1 MHTKNNYKGPRLQYL
16 PIKPAIKDGILLPSF
31 ADDKTRAKIEKQM
44 PSYIKQYKEDEED
57 KKRYQQFLENQRQY
71 VHDIAERKR
80 KQREKFFGD
89 IDAYK
94 AKMAKKLEQDRAAQ
108 KVHEE
113 VEFQDWA
120 HSDKKEMGT
129 VHNILE
135 KHENDNVLTHL
146 GHDTYDFFAKR
157 FFDIKNQIGNTIKGA
172 LEARKE
178 EYSGKSTIA
187 GIKMTEADAHLKLQQ
202 LQNSINEANRQ
213 ADLYREIYAPKP
225 DDTEEQRNQSKLQL
239 QNKLNDINKSIEQL
253 KQQMNDPQLLELD
266 NEYKVDYVL
275 DHGRLLKAAA
285 GVAVD
290 FVKGLSLLDSDSQ
303 KNREKLAK
311 IRRDQMVSEYDQMTS
326 DYSNTL
332 SNPENRQKFNETLNQ
347 ASHGIIYD
355 SNALKRNIENI
366 YNIRKQLT
374 KSDINYLDNK
384 QKLDNSV
391 KMATRYRKE
400 QETLKEQYKKD
411 EDETVLLQDKL
422 NKMFPVAK
430 SYEEGQQL
438 YQNSNIL
445 DINYWKYVMPNMV
458 GSSSSSK
465 DQMIANSIQFGGIVL
480 GLALAKPTGGAS
492 LGVINAATTISAPWQ
507 IKGGFAENHG
517 EIGTKRAETLGQA
530 VKSLYGPFEK
540 NPIIEDL
547 KNQSIKYWK
556 SKGVSDEY
564 IKDHY
569 NSGNDDADLT
579 NIMRDFNIGH
589 TRNNDPRLQKAYFE
603 TQKGLKAQFQA
614 DNLRTMGEFPVQ
626 FAQQFIPTGPIKKVS
641 SIGLEHIAT
650 SGYRDA
656 LKKLAA
662 RNTTKD
668 VADRYLRMYGE
679 RLNSKGSKFV
689 NGFNTVRSKMSDGFN
704 TGAELFDMAGF
715 GYGGHIIGGLVG
727 SVAKPLFKLGANA
740 MTPYARASFADFGQ
754 AIMRKYQMVYDKLL
768 PKDWMRLAYKYGINA
783 ANRGIRSTLSE
794 GAEEGVQYLNSKEDF
809 ASKYGFRTPNIS
821 ELLANDWAQGSK
833 VASAYAALLGL
844 SKSELMDDEEF
855 WQNVKGGLALGFA
868 QPAVINFLGSVP
880 NAIRQYN
887 ADKALIHNIIMTR
900 EANNMDRSANSDFAK
915 QAMNGNGEYL
925 LNAVAELYE
934 QDKRRNDDDKLYSQ
948 EEYDEKLK
956 AIKSI
961 NGLVANKTVH
971 GILEAKGFKFGTNE
985 YANAIADIYNNQD
998 SLIENQKQTREHS
1011 SKIESLYQDKE
1022 FTDAVQSTLD
1032 EAQNNDVSVQNSIKK
1047 AQDQAEQEVETKLYK
1062 EAKENGEQVKSKKF
1076 QKKLYDAKK
1085 EAREQAKQEWIDNA
1099 RQGIIIQTRLANRL
1113 KALLKIKQQCKTL
1126 EDIYLSISD
1135 FGMKTKKP
1143 DSKFISD
1150 EIDRQIKEI
1159 EEQLQ
1164 QLDDSIDFG
1173 KTIDDTINAVDGLS
1187 FLVKAHSEEI
1197 QQSDSALAMLQ
1208 ADRNLT
1214 NSVLEMFEYGVVK
1227 NKDGKYQYNVAQY
1240 NKEKDHEQ
1248 RLLRAKRNGDDE
1260 LVKKIESE
1268 DTSVEYKEG
1277 LEKSDAYRSRIKSI
1291 ADAAERNARL
1301 NWMVQDIYN
1310 GDAVLTYTKN
1320 AEKEREI
1327 ALKKAKNA
1335 EIKYKPKTEDP
1346 LTETKNSKPAQTNT
1360 TQQQNINTT
1369 SENTQQ
1375 TPTSQPKVEG
1385 STKFEQTKQKRQDTF
1400 AANNE
1405 KYQRLKNRAKQ
1416 KYEARKKRYKDW
1428 KRGNLN
1434 ATILPFQDS
1443 IVAISNQLM
1452 KQAEIGAYKIQQ
1464 FIDDVKEIAEDVDI
1478 KDYIP
1483 QLKQNYIKNSVK
1495 LLLKHPELEN
1505 NISSSDEV
1513 ISYGLDLKPEY
1524 IRPEEQ
1530 PSNPIQNILDK
1541 DAEKI
1546 DNNVS
1551 SYYDVVVQTEN
1562 GPIVCTNNEAIEK
1575 LRPEQKNEIEDIK
1588 QQLISVKD
1596 SDDKLLQVLE
1606 ALFKNTPVQYEQ
1618 YIKYKNID
1626 GIFDA
1631 IARNAVSYPIS
1642 TSIRDGILVRNA
1654 VIATLLN
1661 RESELNPNEYPSG
1674 FDIFIKDCQQLR
1686 KSLKDSG
1693 YTIITTAQ
1701 NIYDPLT
1708 KICEQADIILTNSKG
1723 EIRVIDVLSSY
1734 STIRNRWDYRP
1745 GGNAYYTIHER
1756 ETDILHSLRTILQS
1770 KLNKPIDYLGV
1781 LPVIINRRH
1790 NSLELENVGG
1800 KIKFIEVKIEN
1811 KTKDS
1816 KYGDLSDEEY
1826 NRQLS
1831 SKLEV
1836 LNRLV
1841 FEYNDKLSEYQNLV
1855 KQAQKYNIQVQYNG
1869 TFIENKDILTIEDC
1883 DSQIENI
1890 FNLVDELNQ
1899 NYNDLIKKLNDVKQE
1914 SKRESK
1920 LDEYA
1925 EYYNDYVRG
1934 LDDISQEQLDKIAL
1948 LENACSE
1955 LDMLVTSFVPV
1966 TPKTQEDRTL
1976 IKKIYQAVFD
1986 AQNALNDI
1994 LSDPNT
2000 SNINVSQEEE
2010 LIASTMEK
2018 LVENRENFGQMCM
2031 FVQKWW
2037 ITDLATVNNENFI
2050 SYFNKIKSWSLTL
2063 RDHVMNDLDN
2073 RPKLQAWYN
2082 SILNNYFSI
2091 LLKNAQKFCDKIEDP
2106 VQKQQLQNAINYANN
2121 LLYDFNLGWSDR
2133 EDTAFPAPAKDEVE
2147 KINRMPHKFR
2157 DKYNVSSV
2165 HPLSWS
2171 AMDINGNYYQM
2182 STQPDFIE
2190 KAQFDIY
2197 IANKQSTYRNPQGG
2211 NSYTIKPGDPVVY
2224 ISYTDKQGKKHW
2236 ADIPLLIDESY
2247 FTNASLEDLE
2257 RIRRINRGQ
2266 RKFTKRFQKML
2277 DYVKAHPEYKI
2288 ETKFSTNKGS
2298 IKYDRLGLYHNVTD
2312 FVFKGYGNEPDL
2324 YTIKSSASSRLGI
2337 SVFKINKDQTISYD
2351 IYAGD
2356 NLSQRIGGFDEE
2368 FDKKQLRI
2376 NSGQIIYF
2384 YYTGNNKYI
2393 GIPIVGNTIG
2403 KETAVKLVDILYS
2416 FARGEQTYGGYDT
2429 YSLLNQFLYVLD
2441 PRNPKTLNE
2450 FNKTGNLVSIVNGSV
2465 IIGNQSFDLATQK
2478 QSLIDKISSMSIV
2491 INAENINQNFNN
2503 SDNILYSQIKSQFQM
2518 DGSLNQL
2525 QLPNGLVIDRQDIT
2539 HQNNDGTVG
2548 STFLGYMFRHNM
2560 LVTKAVGKN
2569 YTQLNIQSCE
2579 LVKKNDINTQDP
2591 ISAVK
2596 QAEQQER
2603 KEAISKQNS
2612 LLSKFLGG
2620 ITFKQT
2626 EKPESSSRWS
2636 EETEDDII
2644 RFFDEVLGDLAKN
2657 GKTLSLED
2665 DTCLSQIDNQYIM
2678 GVCHAL
2684 SIELSKYSP
2693 KSAAYHEAFHKIFE
2707 LLIPEKTRDTL
2718 YQKYRDRH
2726 KGVSDRQIAEA
2737 FADMFM
2743 IYMTNRRDSDKSKWY
2758 KRLHS
2763 WFRKIGITLGIL
2775 KKIGFSGTRSLYQ
2788 VFNNVTNGKYRNAT
2802 ISDKQKERFD
2812 KLFEGGLNYTIT
2824 DNKTNTKINFEH
2836 LNDTS
2841 DVSDMVRALG
2851 FYVSKAF
2858 KLDDINAKVIKL
2870 INGKQFVDLFSKEF
2884 IDALCGNGLDEST
2897 LTESQRA
2904 FREVFE
2910 TKDEYI
2916 YKEGT
2921 NIPIGKKKTYPKLD
2935 ILIPKINDYI
2945 KESITSYSGKIEDQ
2959 DEVDED
2965 VHVMNNN
2972 IDKFDRPSQEFS
2984 KLDSIPESTK
2994 FFFATVP
3001 YLIYG
3006 DDGSLQWDLSRNK
3019 FYSPTFMSIQEVYNL
3034 MVNEFGKISTPAQ
3047 LDEALAKK
3055 ANVKPMYKYIYDK
3068 FHALYTTVY
3077 KYNDDGS
3084 ITVDYNK
3091 ESYMIQIVNT
3101 IHSMK
3106 HIYIFGQSK
3115 KLNDSSKQVSIKESS
3130 LDRDSRQFSQQWT
3143 TFLLSGQ
3150 VSVFNRNKDANGN
3163 LTFCEGAGGKNGSDI
3178 FNKTADFLQ
3187 NIRNWIVSTDDNL
3200 TLDGIVY
3207 NKNVYSDI
3215 DQLKS
3220 AIIDKLNRIGIIFTK
3235 DALDYLLSTNYDNVG
3250 YEGLQSLFTDRGVTQ
3265 MSTFIDLLHSFVNN
3279 DGVINQKNV
3288 SQGYIKNGFVKEL
3301 GNKQGAY
3308 NRITINNMAQGLGG
3322 KRYFSISQ
3330 NNTVSTIVDA
3340 INTNDKNNPVLH
3352 TLTNFGYNVT
3362 VENGITKGSIILQKL
3377 MSGGKNALR
3386 VYTYL
3391 GLKTDNKNDTGTEY
3405 KKESQIDDYVTKMA
3419 MLQQGI
3425 LIFPTLADKGTW
3437 MCLDGVKL
3445 PGMEFTET
3453 VDEYGN
3459 KTQTVKNVPTIM
3471 WIGNT
3476 PYIRPSDNVL
3486 NQMLQ
3491 YADCERL
3498 AIQQCM
3504 EDLGYE
3510 NIPGYKKQGRPLLP
3524 KEAYIKNYHTPNG
3537 EIEPNGTRFLSL
3549 TELVVPTL
3557 DKDGKPTTKTICLN
3571 DTGTKGSSVDML
3583 KLANDEFFNKSLAER
3598 QQIMALTLNYQYQ
3611 LEVKKALELGIIER
3625 KPISVNRNG
3634 KEEYLPGTDPSAE
3647 SLLNLS
3653 NINLNSNQIDAV
3665 AKQIFNSI
3673 EGWKNMSIG
3682 PEKTARMKCCNS
3694 LAIAAILADAST
3706 KSIMSSQET
3715 LRCFIGHPAM
3725 FKVQYDNVNHRIKD
3739 STFDI
3744 QKRIGSIVSTGEDN
3758 MTDIPLMSKI
3768 YRCAECKDYN
3778 VSSTSDVASRLDDMF
3793 KESQCRETF
3802 AIAVCD
3808 AIDELY
3814 KDDIDVIITFIN
3826 KASKNNDRKAVDE
3839 YKQQRKELEEEI
3851 KELKQ
3856 NVWKASY
3863 DNKKSLDKLLSND
3876 EIKQLV
3882 EGIDEHQ
3889 IKKINK
3895 AIDRAKSLAQTFSD
3909 SYKSDINVADG
3920 ASYITAQMCEDLL
3933 RMRGQ
3938 LTDKVKEAF
3947 DLLTGDKQYSWTTIQ
3962 DAYKTVYEAVN
3973 IVTTKYT
3980 AYGFRDHDLHNDKF
3994 DGIVSDVAVPY
4005 LHKYALFPLF
4015 KCIATGRMGA
4025 IYQKM
4030 LDEKVDN
4037 LLMTS
4042 AVKVG
4047 SQGAVKFNGE
4057 TIDQPFN
4064 VYTSQFVF
4072 LRRQLNT
4079 DPEEGESANL
4089 GTQMVKIVMQNL
4101 RLDRQNYIDSKTGK
4115 QKSGQELLEDYM
4127 SAINKLEK
4135 FGLNELN
4142 DKFFTDGKLDNKKLC
4157 NYLRSQVSSRNTNK
4171 CLLEALTIDKDGKLS
4186 IPLAATSD
4194 ASWIE
4199 SILIS
4204 TINKYIVKIPTPGNS
4219 FVQRSIFAM
4228 EGSKTEGGKIKSVS
4242 IYNGKKLQMINNDNS
4257 MDAVISIDY
4266 FDYILPKKPM
4276 SFEEKRQWLIDN
4288 SIIGEHAKAN
4298 TIGYRIPTQAQ
4309 SSIHALRFVDVI
4321 PAVKSTI
4328 LLPEEFTKITGSDF
4342 DIDHLYLASLN
4353 YQTLKDGNIKE
4364 ITEGD
4369 SKERYQNDL
4378 LYDMLTLL
4386 KDVEN
4391 SINSLY
4397 KSIDNDTT
4405 LPKSITDKIPE
4416 TENVKQTAYN
4426 FGTLHEQTDRRLDYV
4441 TGKTGIGPF
4450 ALNVT
4455 AHVLGYLFGVKF
4467 RESRFCRETGIFR
4480 LDKLVDGEYNSIY
4493 SWLSAF
4499 INAHVDIVK
4508 DPWISKGGVN
4518 QFTYNMVNL
4527 LTRSGFGKSTMW
4539 FVAQPIIKDMAIAS
4553 TNAQSQFAINTFKYK
4568 TVYAAQQDAITQSVL
4583 KYLDKD
4589 DISEATINTYTTDT
4603 DQTAIGL
4610 RISVVNFIKNH
4621 SDVLEA
4627 IATHPGAETVTVNNI
4642 KYDVKEV
4649 QKTVFYAW
4657 KSLEKYAM
4665 ALASLVKYTKIDT
4678 SKEGKTFL
4686 EMYDYYKGYLNLIN
4700 GKDSLFDKDSLLNL
4714 VNNSW
4719 IDSKTKNAC
4728 TYPFKILYNQMF
4740 NANKQF
4746 IDNLVIPISEIFGG
4760 QIDLV
4765 NEISKSLST
4774 QIKSK
4779 YIIKYAHQELK
4790 MSDDDI
4796 SGLFVGPMCMNHRFN
4811 MLWNAIRTNPK
4822 YERLK
4827 NNKLLTSLYSVI
4839 EESSIYVDG
4848 VEYQKPAFL
4857 SISDNVEDDRL
4868 NGDLM
4873 SDAWEDLLRDE
4884 DKFVRRFAQHLIIY
4898 SYLTS
4903 GEYKGWNRLFKYV
4916 PAAWLKGEISTQ
4928 TNIESFATYIN
4939 NQLQNESF
4947 LNNELSS
4954 YIDEIVK
4961 NHFTD
4966 YQFVKPAFLKDKD
4979 GNDNFLSIN
4988 DAVCIGAG
4996 IKDDSAPYYISIKR
5010 QGSSGKNASD
5020 YTIYKRIYSMKK
5032 DHLYYPL
5039 YVKCPKKGYTSAD
5052 GKFKI
5057 YEYGWQF
5064 NYVENTNDNLTS
5076 FDIDSA
5082 IAKLQNYLDTNPN
5095 ALLALNT
5102 ATGISSLSSIL
5113 NKIYYTG
5120 EIEDVSF
5127 QPQINP
5133 QTQSTPIK
5141 TDDFTGEAAER
5152 FGTLQQ
5158 QQSVLNS
5165 DKTILTNAEI
5175 LALSPFTG
5183 NDTRPRIA
5191 VASEHTDPVFFSKMI
5206 KDWSEGKHTFNDY
5219 KGNPVNFNDIDALY
5233 IITKHDGLPM
5243 RDILQIKKP
5252 KIIHFSVTT
5261 LGGTKWEPGVM
5272 KWQDMIERIGDFI
5285 KQGLDT
5291 EYLTLRID
5299 PIVPGVTDAKEVEA
5313 LIKRASELGVKH
5325 IRFSVLDY
5333 YMSTAKFMENA
5344 GYDYSQYYEKD
5355 QFGYYQRHA
5364 RADVIKQI
5372 AEKMLSITKKYNM
5385 DLSTCA
5391 EPCRIDGISIEG
5403 CLSVNAINKMLG
5415 THIIDRSTDNN
5426 KFRPE
5431 CTCYGGKTDLL
5442 QYNKKCAS
5450 SCLYCYA
5457 HHNGDKMLNYY
5468 NEDGTLKQ
5476 NRFTDSGLNKS
5487 TNNQSSINLG
5497 FDSMDEVVMNSGGA
5511 YGADTAWDYYAR
5523 KAGVKQINHY
5533 RDQGN
5538 QVLSSSLNKRGI
5550 KAEVLSKEQMDSARD
5565 RIFELLGK
5573 RYDDTLRG
5581 NLQVRNFYQVASS
5594 DGVFAVASMNS
5605 AKNGVSGGTN
5615 TAVQLGISLNKPTH
5629 VFDLNSEKWYKYN
5642 SESKVFEEEST
5653 PVLTKS
5659 FAGVGTRDIQN
5670 YNIYKDG
5677 KFVKREQ
5684 YVGDDKAK
5692 VALKAIENV
5701 FNKTQA
5707 ELSNSK
5713 STTSQN
5719 IDKIPKNYQAAIDQ
5733 IQKYFDIGYTTGRI
5747 GKNAAKTA
5755 IQKLNI
5761 TIEED
5766 SYLFDAMKDNNLSE
5780 RDLLNAL
5787 YVLAQQLE
5795 HSKDMPGG
5803 TVLTDDQLSD
5813 IQDNLDNLDIAT
5825 DAFAERYSGYHHRY
5839 YNHAFDENNDQKYE
5853 SLLIDNGL
5861 LSDYNFILNHKQY
5874 LAIYKAIPK
5883 DIYFDEDPFLIM
5895 DSRIKTD
5902 LSNLIQVNS
5911 TFDNVNQL
5919 ELFSDEDM
5927 KKAKEIK
5934 NHCKGG
5940 N

>member
-1 MHTKNNYKGPRLQYL
+1 MPTKNNYKGPRLQYL
-16 PIKPAIKDGILLPSF
+16 PMKPAIKDGILLPSF

-94 AKMAKKLEQDRAAQ
+94 AKMAKKLEEDRAAQ

-113 VEFQDWA
+113 AEFQDWA

-129 VHNILE
+129 VHSILE
-135 KHENDNVLTHL
+135 KHENDNALTHL

-157 FFDIKNQIGNTIKGA
+157 FFDLKNQIGSTINGT
-172 LEARKE
+172 LETRKE

-187 GIKMTEADAHLKLQQ
+187 GIKMAESDAHLKLQQ

-275 DHGRLLKAAA
+275 DNGGLLKAAT

-303 KNREKLAK
+303 KNRERLAK

-400 QETLKEQYKKD
+400 QEALKEQYKKD

-438 YQNSNIL
+438 YQNEGLL
-445 DINYWKYVMPNMV
+445 DINYWKYVMPNMI
-458 GSSSSSK
+458 GSSNSSK
-465 DQMIANSIQFGGIVL
+465 DQMIANAIQFGGTVV

-492 LGVINAATTISAPWQ
+492 LAMINAATVISAPWQ
-507 IKGGFAENHG
+507 VKGGVAENHT
-517 EIGTKRAETLGQA
+517 EIGTKRAEALGQA

-569 NSGNDDADLT
+569 DSGNDDADLT
-579 NIMRDFNIGH
+579 NIMRDFNIGY
-589 TRNNDPRLQKAYFE
+589 TRNNDPRLQKIYFE

-614 DNLRTMGEFPVQ
+614 DNLRTMGELPVQ

-662 RNTTKD
+662 RKTTKD

-689 NGFNTVRSKMSDGFN
+689 NGFNTVRAKMSDGFG

-754 AIMRKYQMVYDKLL
+754 AIMRKYQMIYDKLL

-783 ANRGIRSTLSE
+783 ANRGIRSAFSE

-809 ASKYGFRTPNIS
+809 ASQYGFRTPNIS

-855 WQNVKGGLALGFA
+855 WQNVKGGFALGFA
-868 QPAVINFLGSVP
+868 QPAVMNFVGSVP

-887 ADKALIHNIIMTR
+887 ADKALTQNIIMTR

-934 QDKRRNDDDKLYSQ
+934 QDKRRSDDDKQYSQ

-961 NGLVANKTVH
+961 NGLVANKTVR

-1032 EAQNNDVSVQNSIKK
+1032 EAQNNDVGVQNSIKK

-1099 RQGIIIQTRLANRL
+1099 RQGIIMQTRLANRL

-1135 FGMKTKKP
+1135 FGIKTKKP

-1150 EIDRQIKEI
+1150 EIDRQTKEI

-1173 KTIDDTINAVDGLS
+1173 KTVDDAINAVDGLS

-1208 ADRNLT
+1208 ADRKLT

-1240 NKEKDHEQ
+1240 NKEKDHGQ

-1291 ADAAERNARL
+1291 ANAAERNARL

-1310 GDAVLTYTKN
+1310 GDAVLTYTEN
-1320 AEKEREI
+1320 AKKEREI

-1360 TQQQNINTT
+1360 TQQQNTNTT

-1596 SDDKLLQVLE
+1596 SDEKLLQVLE

-1631 IARNAVSYPIS
+1631 IARNAVSYPVTS
-1642 TSIRDGILVRNA
+1642 SIRDGILVRNA

-1661 RESELNPNEYPSG
+1661 RESELNPNEYPSE
-1674 FDIFIKDCQQLR
+1674 FDIFIKRCQQLR
-1686 KSLKDSG
+1686 KSLKDAG

-1708 KICEQADIILTNSKG
+1708 KTCEQADIILTNNKG

-1770 KLNKPIDYLGV
+1770 KLNKPVDYLGV
-1781 LPVIINRRH
+1781 LPVIIDRRH
-1790 NSLELENVGG
+1790 NLLELENVGG
-1800 KIKFIEVKIEN
+1800 KIKFIEVEVEN
-1811 KTKDS
+1811 ETKDS

-1841 FEYNDKLSEYQNLV
+1841 FEYNDKLSEYQKLV

-1869 TFIENKDILTIEDC
+1869 TVIENKDILTIEDC
-1883 DSQIENI
+1883 DSQIENT

-1914 SKRESK
+1914 SKRESQ
-1920 LDEYA
+1920 LNEYA
-1925 EYYNDYVRG
+1925 EYYSDYVRG

-1948 LENACSE
+1948 LGNACSE

-2037 ITDLATVNNENFI
+2037 ITDLATVNDENFI

-2106 VQKQQLQNAINYANN
+2106 VQKTQLQNAINYANN
-2121 LLYDFNLGWSDR
+2121 LLYDFNLGWSDK

-2147 KINRMPHKFR
+2147 KINRMPHQFR

-2171 AMDINGNYYQM
+2171 AMQINGHYYQM

-2190 KAQFDIY
+2190 KALFDLRISD
-2197 IANKQSTYRNPQGG
+2197 KQSTYTNPQGKEH
-2211 NSYTIKPGDPVVY
+2211 YTIKPGDLVVY

-2257 RIRRINRGQ
+2257 RMRRINRGQ

-2298 IKYDRLGLYHNVTD
+2298 IKYDHLGLYHNVTD

-2351 IYAGD
+2351 VYAGD

-2416 FARGEQTYGGYDT
+2416 FARGEQTYEGYDT
-2429 YSLLNQFLYVLD
+2429 YSLLNQFLYILD

-2478 QSLIDKISSMSIV
+2478 QSLIDKISNMSIV

-2518 DGSLNQL
+2518 NGSLNQL
-2525 QLPNGLVIDRQDIT
+2525 QLPNGLIIDRQDIT

-2560 LVTKAVGKN
+2560 LVTKAIGKN

-2603 KEAISKQNS
+2603 KEAINKQNS

-2763 WFRKIGITLGIL
+2763 QFRKIGITLGIL

-2884 IDALCGNGLDEST
+2884 IDALCGNGLDETT

-2921 NIPIGKKKTYPKLD
+2921 NTPIGKKKTYPKLD

-2959 DEVDED
+2959 DEADED
-2965 VHVMNNN
+2965 EHVMNSN
-2972 IDKFDRPSQEFS
+2972 IDKFDRPSYEFS

-3019 FYSPTFMSIQEVYNL
+3019 FYSPTFMPIQEVYNL

-3055 ANVKPMYKYIYDK
+3055 VNVKPMYKYIYDK

-3077 KYNDDGS
+3077 KHNDDGS

-3106 HIYIFGQSK
+3106 HTYIFGQSK
-3115 KLNDSSKQVSIKESS
+3115 KLNDGSKQVSIKESS

-3187 NIRNWIVSTDDNL
+3187 NIRNWIVSTDDDL
-3200 TLDGIVY
+3200 TLDGVVY

-3340 INTNDKNNPVLH
+3340 INTNDKNNSILH

-3471 WIGNT
+3471 WIGST

-3504 EDLGYE
+3504 EDLGYK
-3510 NIPGYKKQGRPLLP
+3510 NIPGYEKQGRPLLP
-3524 KEAYIKNYHTPNG
+3524 KEAYIKNYHTPND

-3557 DKDGKPTTKTICLN
+3557 DKNGNPTTKTICLN
-3571 DTGTKGSSVDML
+3571 DTRKSSVDML
-3583 KLANDEFFNKSLAER
+3583 KLANDEFFNKPLAER

-3611 LEVKKALELGIIER
+3611 QEVKKALELGIIER

-3665 AKQIFNSI
+3665 AKQILNSI
-3673 EGWKNMSIG
+3673 EGWKNMPIG

-3706 KSIMSSQET
+3706 RSIMSSQET

-3758 MTDIPLMSKI
+3758 MTDIPLMSKT
-3768 YRCAECKDYN
+3768 YRCAECKDYK
-3778 VSSTSDVASRLDDMF
+3778 VSSTSNVASRLDDMF

-3826 KASKNNDRKAVDE
+3826 KASKNNDIEAVDE

-3863 DNKKSLDKLLSND
+3863 DNEKSLDKLLSND

-3895 AIDRAKSLAQTFSD
+3895 AIERAKSLAQTFSD

-4135 FGLNELN
+4135 IGLKELN
-4142 DKFFTDGKLDNKKLC
+4142 DKFFTDEKLDNKKLC

-4194 ASWIE
+4194 ASWLE

-4228 EGSKTEGGKIKSVS
+4228 EGSKTEGGKIKGVS

-4266 FDYILPKKPM
+4266 FDYILPKRPM

-4288 SIIGEHAKAN
+4288 GIIGEHAKAN

-4321 PAVKSTI
+4321 STVKSTI

-4353 YQTLKDGNIKE
+4353 YQTLEDGNVKE

-4369 SKERYQNDL
+4369 SKQRYQNDL

-4467 RESRFCRETGIFR
+4467 RESKFCRETGIFR

-4527 LTRSGFGKSTMW
+4527 LTRSGFGESTMW

-4583 KYLDKD
+4583 KYLDKE

-4610 RISVVNFIKNH
+4610 RINAVNFIKNH

-4642 KYDVKEV
+4642 KYNVKDV

-4700 GKDSLFDKDSLLNL
+4700 GKDSLFDKDSLSNL

-4719 IDSKTKNAC
+4719 IDSKTKDAC

-4746 IDNLVIPISEIFGG
+4746 IDNLVIPISEIFGD

-4765 NEISKSLST
+4765 NEVSKSLST

-4884 DKFVRRFAQHLIIY
+4884 DKFVRRFAQHLIVY

-4954 YIDEIVK
+4954 YVDEIVK

-4996 IKDDSAPYYISIKR
+4996 IKDDSAPYYISVKR

-5032 DHLYYPL
+5032 DNLYYPL

-5064 NYVENTNDNLTS
+5064 NYVENTNGNLTS

-5120 EIEDVSF
+5120 EIEDISF
-5127 QPQINP
+5127 QPQMNP
-5133 QTQSTPIK
+5133 QTQSTPTK

-5175 LALSPFTG
+5175 LALSPFTR
-5183 NDTRPRIA
+5183 NDNRPRIA
-5191 VASEHTDPVFFSKMI
+5191 VATEHTDPVFFSKMI
-5206 KDWSEGKHTFNDY
+5206 KDWSEGKHTFNDR
-5219 KGNPVNFNDIDALY
+5219 KGNPINFNDIDALY

-5252 KIIHFSVTT
+5252 KIVHFSVTT

-5372 AEKMLSITKKYNM
+5372 AEKMLSITKKYNV

-5457 HHNGDKMLNYY
+5457 HHNGDKILNYY

-5497 FDSMDEVVMNSGGA
+5497 FDSIDEVIMNSGGA

-5550 KAEVLSKEQMDSARD
+5550 KAVVLSKEQMEYAR
-5565 RIFELLGK
+5565 RREFELLGK
-5573 RYDDTLRG
+5573 HYDDTLQG

-5594 DGVFAVASMNS
+5594 DGVFAIAFMNS
-5605 AKNGVSGGTN
+5605 TKNGVSGGTN

-5642 SESKVFEEEST
+5642 PESKVFEEEST

-5659 FAGVGTRDIQN
+5659 FAGIGTRDIQN
-5670 YNIYKDG
+5670 YNVYKDG
-5677 KFVKREQ
+5677 KWVTREQ

-5692 VALKAIENV
+5692 VALKAIEDV

-5707 ELSNSK
+5707 ELSNYK

-5719 IDKIPKNYQAAIDQ
+5719 VDKLPKNYQAAIDQ
-5733 IQKYFDIGYTTGRI
+5733 IQKHFDIDYTTRRLGE
-5747 GKNAAKTA
+5747 NAAKTA

-5761 TIEED
+5761 TIDEN
-5766 SYLFDAMKDNNLSE
+5766 SYLFDTMQKHNLSGK
-5780 RDLLNAL
+5780 DLLNAL
-5787 YVLAQQLE
+5787 YILSSYIDKSIGIEKRITLSSKQIDDILDEMDVKNVESDILGETGGIYGIQQL
-5795 HSKDMPGG
+5795 
-5803 TVLTDDQLSD
+5803 DDDSLIAD
-5813 IQDNLDNLDIAT
+5813 ETLIQDLNFLFQNNKYAPIYDALLNQT
-5825 DAFAERYSGYHHRY
+5825 DE
-5839 YNHAFDENNDQKYE
+5839 DNNDI
-5853 SLLIDNGL
+5853 ID
-5861 LSDYNFILNHKQY
+5861 ILNVDH
-5874 LAIYKAIPK
+5874 A
-5883 DIYFDEDPFLIM
+5883 
-5895 DSRIKTD
+5895 D
-5902 LSNLIQVNS
+5902 LSSLIHIDS
-5911 TFDNVNQL
+5911 TFDNTNQL
-5919 ELFSDEDM
+5919 ELFSEEDM

>member
-1 MHTKNNYKGPRLQYL
+1 MPTKNNYKGPRLQYL
-16 PIKPAIKDGILLPSF
+16 QMKPAIKDGILLPSF
-31 ADDKTRAKIEKQM
+31 ADDKTRARIERQM

-71 VHDIAERKR
+71 IHDIAERKR
-80 KQREKFFGD
+80 KQREKLFGD

-94 AKMAKKLEQDRAAQ
+94 TKMAERLEEDRAAQ

-113 VEFQDWA
+113 SDFQDWA
-120 HSDKKEMGT
+120 HSDKEKMGT
-129 VHNILE
+129 VHGILD
-135 KHENDNVLTHL
+135 KHEYDNALSHL
-146 GHDTYDFFAKR
+146 AHDTYDFFAKR
-157 FFDIKNQIGNTIKGA
+157 FFDLKNQIGSTLNGSFD
-172 LEARKE
+172 ARKE
-178 EYSGKSTIA
+178 EYNGKSTIA
-187 GIKMTEADAHLKLQQ
+187 GIKMTEAEAHIKRQQ
-202 LQNSINEANRQ
+202 LQNSINEANNQ
-213 ADLYREIYAPKP
+213 ANLYREIYAPKP
-225 DDTEEQRNQSKLQL
+225 NDTEEQRNQSALQL
-239 QNKLNDINKSIEQL
+239 QNKLNDINKQIEQL

-266 NEYKVDYVL
+266 NEYKVDYML
-275 DHGRLLKAAA
+275 DNGDLLKAAA

-290 FVKGLSLLDSDSQ
+290 FVKGLSLLNSDSQ
-303 KNREKLAK
+303 KNRERLAK
-311 IRRDQMVSEYDQMTS
+311 IRRDQMIADYDQTVA
-326 DYSNTL
+326 N
-332 SNPENRQKFNETLNQ
+332 ENFRQRRDDALNQ

-355 SNALKRNIENI
+355 SNALKRNIEDA
-366 YNIRKQLT
+366 YNIKKQLT
-374 KSDINYLDNK
+374 KSDIDYLDNK
-384 QKLDNSV
+384 QNFDNTV
-391 KMATRYRKE
+391 KMATQYYKE
-400 QETLKEQYKKD
+400 QDALKNQYKKD

-422 NKMFPVAK
+422 NKIFPVAK

-438 YQNSNIL
+438 YQNAGLL
-445 DINYWKYVMPNMV
+445 DINYWKYVMPNMI
-458 GSSSSSK
+458 GSSNSSK
-465 DQMIANSIQFGGIVL
+465 DQITANMIQAAGTIAGI
-480 GLALAKPTGGAS
+480 ALAKPTGGAS
-492 LGVINAATTISAPWQ
+492 LAAINAATAISAPWQ
-507 IKGGFAENHG
+507 IKGGVAENYG
-517 EIGTKRAETLGQA
+517 EIGTKRAEALGQV
-530 VKSLYGPFEK
+530 VKGLYGPFEK

-556 SKGVSDEY
+556 NKGVSDEY
-564 IKDHY
+564 IKSHY
-569 NSGNDDADLT
+569 YSGNDDADLT
-579 NIMRDFNIGH
+579 NIMRDFNMGY
-589 TRNNDPRLQKAYFE
+589 TRNNDPRLQKAYFD

-614 DNLRTMGEFPVQ
+614 DNLRTMGELPVQ
-626 FAQQFIPTGPIKKVS
+626 MIQQFVPTGPIKKIS
-641 SIGLEHIAT
+641 SIGIEHVAA
-650 SGYRDA
+650 SGYKNA

-662 RNTTKD
+662 RKTTKD

-689 NGFNTVRSKMSDGFN
+689 NGFNTVRANMSDGFG

-754 AIMRKYQMVYDKLL
+754 AIMRKYQMIYDKLL

-783 ANRGIRSTLSE
+783 ANRGIRSAFSE

-833 VASAYAALLGL
+833 VVSAYAALLGL
-844 SKSELMDDEEF
+844 SRSELMDDEEF
-855 WQNVKGGLALGFA
+855 WQNVKGGFALGFA
-868 QPAVINFLGSVP
+868 QPAVMNFVGSVP
-880 NAIRQYN
+880 TAIRQYS
-887 ADKALIHNIIMTR
+887 ADKALTQNIIMTR
-900 EANNMDRSANSDFAK
+900 EANNMDRSANADFAK
-915 QAMNGNGEYL
+915 QAMNNNGEYL

-934 QDKRRNDDDKLYSQ
+934 RDKRRSEDDQQYSQ

-961 NGLVANKTVH
+961 NGLVANKTVRAM
-971 GILEAKGFKFGTNE
+971 LEAKGFKFGTDE
-985 YANAIADIYNNQD
+985 YANAIADIYNNQG
-998 SLIENQKQTREHS
+998 SLVENQKQTREHN
-1011 SKIESLYQDKE
+1011 SKIESLYQSKE
-1022 FTDAVQSTLD
+1022 FTDEVQSVLD
-1032 EAQNNDVSVQNSIKK
+1032 EAQNNDIDTQNSIKN
-1047 AQDQAEQEVETKLYK
+1047 AQNQAEQAVEAKLYK

-1085 EAREQAKQEWIDNA
+1085 EAREQAKQEWLSNA
-1099 RQGIIIQTRLANRL
+1099 RQGIIMQTRLANRL

-1126 EDIYLSISD
+1126 EDIYATISG
-1135 FGMKTKKP
+1135 FGAKTKKP
-1143 DSKFISD
+1143 DAKFISD
-1150 EIDRQIKEI
+1150 EIDRQINEI

-1164 QLDDSIDFG
+1164 QFDESIDFG
-1173 KTIDDTINAVDGLS
+1173 KSVDDAIKAVDGLS
-1187 FLVKAHSEEI
+1187 FLIKTNSDEI

-1208 ADRNLT
+1208 ADRKLT
-1214 NSVLEMFEYGVVK
+1214 NSVLEMFEYGIVR

-1248 RLLRAKRNGDDE
+1248 RLRRAKRNGDDE
-1260 LVKKIESE
+1260 LAKKIESE
-1268 DTSVEYKEG
+1268 DTTVEYTPG
-1277 LEKSDAYRSRIKSI
+1277 LEKSDAYRDRIKGI
-1291 ADAAERNARL
+1291 MKAADRNARL
-1301 NWMVQDIYN
+1301 NWLVSDIYN
-1310 GDAVLTYTKN
+1310 GDAVLTYTEN
-1320 AEKEREI
+1320 AEKEREL

-1335 EIKYKPKTEDP
+1335 ETKYKPKTKDP
-1346 LTETKNSKPAQTNT
+1346 LTETKNNKSAQTNT
-1360 TQQQNINTT
+1360 VTNQQNTNTTTNNTQQQ
-1369 SENTQQ
+1369 
-1375 TPTSQPKVEG
+1375 PASQPESTE
-1385 STKFEQTKQKRQDTF
+1385 STKFERTKQKRQSAF
-1400 AANNE
+1400 AANDE
-1405 KYQRLKNRAKQ
+1405 KYQRLKARAKQ
-1416 KYEARKKRYKDW
+1416 SYENRKKRYKNW

-1464 FIDDVKEIAEDVDI
+1464 FINDVKEIAEDVDI

-1495 LLLKHPELEN
+1495 LLLKHPELES

-1513 ISYGLDLKPEY
+1513 ISYGIDLKPEY
-1524 IRPEEQ
+1524 IHPEEQ
-1530 PSNPIQNILDK
+1530 PSNPVQNVLDK

-1546 DNNVS
+1546 DNAVS
-1551 SYYDVVVQTEN
+1551 SYYDVVVNTEN

-1575 LRPEQKNEIEDIK
+1575 LRPEQKNKVEDIK
-1588 QQLISVKD
+1588 RQLIEAKD
-1596 SDDKLLQVLE
+1596 SDEKLLQTLGS
-1606 ALFKNTPVQYEQ
+1606 LFKGTPIQYQ
-1618 YIKYKNID
+1618 TYLKYKNVD

-1631 IARNAVSYPIS
+1631 IARNAVSYPIPG
-1642 TSIRDGILVRNA
+1642 SIRDGILIRNA

-1674 FDIFIKDCQQLR
+1674 FDIFIKRCQQLR
-1686 KSLKDSG
+1686 KSFKDAG

-1708 KICEQADIILTNSKG
+1708 KTCEQADIILTNDKG

-1756 ETDILHSLRTILQS
+1756 ETDILRSLRTILQS
-1770 KLNKPIDYLGV
+1770 KLNKPINYLGV
-1781 LPVIINRRH
+1781 LPVIIDRRH
-1790 NSLELENVGG
+1790 DLLQIENVGG
-1800 KIKFIEVKIEN
+1800 KIKFIEVEIEN
-1811 KTKDS
+1811 KTQDS
-1816 KYGDLSDEEY
+1816 KYGHLSDEEY
-1826 NRQLS
+1826 NQQLS

-1841 FEYNDKLSEYQNLV
+1841 FEYNDKLSEYQKLV
-1855 KQAQKYNIQVQYNG
+1855 KQAEKYNIQIQYNG
-1869 TFIENKDILTIEDC
+1869 TFIQDKDILTIEDC
-1883 DSQIENI
+1883 DSQIENV
-1890 FNLVDELNQ
+1890 FNLSDELNQ
-1899 NYNDLIKKLNDVKQE
+1899 NYNDLVKKLNNVKQE
-1914 SKRESK
+1914 SERQSQ
-1920 LDEYA
+1920 LDKYS
-1925 EYYNDYVRG
+1925 EYYNDYVKS
-1934 LDDISQEQLDKIAL
+1934 LDDISQEQLDKIGL

-1955 LDMLVTSFVPV
+1955 LDMLVTSFVPS
-1966 TPKTQEDRTL
+1966 TPKTQDDKIL

-1986 AQNALNDI
+1986 AQNALNDV
-1994 LSDPNT
+1994 LSDPDT
-2000 SNINVSQEEE
+2000 SNIDVSQEEE

-2037 ITDLATVNNENFI
+2037 ITDLATVNDENFI

-2082 SILNNYFSI
+2082 SLLNNYFSI
-2091 LLKNAQKFCDKIEDP
+2091 LLKNAQKFSNSIEDP
-2106 VQKQQLQNAINYANN
+2106 IQKQQLQRTIDYANN
-2121 LLYDFNLGWSDR
+2121 LLQDFNLGWGDK
-2133 EDTAFPAPAKDEVE
+2133 EDAAFPAPAKDEVE
-2147 KINRMPHKFR
+2147 KINRMPHQFR

-2182 STQPDFIE
+2182 STQPDFME
-2190 KAQFDIY
+2190 KAQFNLY
-2197 IANKQSTYRNPQGG
+2197 IANKQMTYRNPQGG
-2211 NSYTIKPGDPVVY
+2211 NSYTIKPGDPVLY

-2236 ADIPLLIDESY
+2236 ADIPLLIDETY
-2247 FTNASLEDLE
+2247 FKNASLEDLE
-2257 RIRRINRGQ
+2257 RMRRINRGQ
-2266 RKFTKRFQKML
+2266 RKFTKRLQKML

-2298 IKYDRLGLYHNVTD
+2298 IKYDHLGLYHSVSD
-2312 FVFKGYGNEPDL
+2312 FVFKGYGNEQDL

-2351 IYAGD
+2351 VYAGD

-2376 NSGQIIYF
+2376 NSGQIVYF
-2384 YYTGNNKYI
+2384 YYNGNNKYI
-2393 GIPIVGNTIG
+2393 GIPIVGSTIG

-2416 FARGEQTYGGYDT
+2416 FARGEQTYEGYDT

-2465 IIGNQSFDLATQK
+2465 IIGKQAFDLATQK
-2478 QSLIDKISSMSIV
+2478 QNLIDKISSMSVV

-2503 SDNILYSQIKSQFQM
+2503 SDNILYSQIKTQFQM
-2518 DGSLNQL
+2518 DGSLKQL
-2525 QLPNGLVIDRQDIT
+2525 QLPNGLVIDREDLT
-2539 HQNNDGTVG
+2539 HQNNDGTIG
-2548 STFLGYMFRHNM
+2548 STYLGYMFRHNM

-2579 LVKKNDINTQDP
+2579 LVKKNDVNTQDAM
-2591 ISAVK
+2591 SAVK

-2603 KEAISKQNS
+2603 KQAIQQQNN

-2626 EKPESSSRWS
+2626 ENPESSNKWS
-2636 EETEDDII
+2636 QETEDDII
-2644 RFFDEVLGDLAKN
+2644 KFFDEVLGDLAKN
-2657 GKTLSLED
+2657 GKTLNLED
-2665 DTCLSQIDNQYIM
+2665 DTCLGQIDNQYIM

-2707 LLIPEKTRDTL
+2707 LLIPEKTRDAL

-2775 KKIGFSGTRSLYQ
+2775 KKVGFSGTRSLYQ
-2788 VFNNVTNGKYRNAT
+2788 VFNDVTNGKYRNAT

-2824 DNKTNTKINFEH
+2824 NSKTKTKVNFEH
-2836 LNDTS
+2836 LNNTS

-2851 FYVSKAF
+2851 FYASKVF
-2858 KLDDINAKVIKL
+2858 GLDNINAKTVKL
-2870 INGKQFVDLFSKEF
+2870 TNGKQFVNTLSKEF
-2884 IDALCGNGLDEST
+2884 IDALCGNGLDELT

-2921 NIPIGKKKTYPKLD
+2921 DTIIGKKKIYPKLD
-2935 ILIPKINDYI
+2935 VLIPKINDYI
-2945 KESITSYSGKIEDQ
+2945 KETITSYSGKIEDQ
-2959 DEVDED
+2959 DETDED
-2965 VHVMNNN
+2965 EHVMNSN
-2972 IDKFDRPSQEFS
+2972 IDKFDRPSYEFS
-2984 KLDSIPESTK
+2984 KLDSIPESAK

-3019 FYSPTFMSIQEVYNL
+3019 FYSPTFMPIQEVYNL
-3034 MVNEFGKISTPAQ
+3034 LINEFGKLSTPAQ

-3055 ANVKPMYKYIYDK
+3055 ANVKPMYKYLYDK

-3084 ITVDYNK
+3084 IVVDYNK
-3091 ESYMIQIVNT
+3091 ESYIIQIANA

-3106 HIYIFGQSK
+3106 HTYIFGQSK
-3115 KLNDSSKQVSIKESS
+3115 KLNDGSKHVSIKESS

-3150 VSVFNRNKDANGN
+3150 VSVFNRNKDANGD
-3163 LTFCEGAGGKNGSDI
+3163 LTFCEGVGGKDGNDI

-3187 NIRNWIVSTDDNL
+3187 NIRNWITSTDDNV
-3200 TLDGIVY
+3200 TLDGVVY
-3207 NKNVYSDI
+3207 NKNVHSDI

-3220 AIIDKLNRIGIIFTK
+3220 VIIDKLNRIGIIFTK
-3235 DALDYLLSTNYDNVG
+3235 DAFDYLLSTNYDNVG
-3250 YEGLQSLFTDRGVTQ
+3250 YEGLRSMFTDRGVTQ
-3265 MSTFIDLLHSFVNN
+3265 ISTFIDLLHSFVNN
-3279 DGVINQKNV
+3279 SGIINQKNV
-3288 SQGYIKNGFVKEL
+3288 SQGYTKNGFVKEL

-3308 NRITINNMAQGLGG
+3308 NRVTINNMAQGLGG

-3340 INTNDKNNPVLH
+3340 INTNDKNNPILH
-3352 TLTNFGYNVT
+3352 TLSNFGYNVT
-3362 VENGITKGSIILQKL
+3362 VENGVTKGSIILQKL

-3386 VYTYL
+3386 IYTYL

-3405 KKESQIDDYVTKMA
+3405 KKESQIDDYITKMA

-3445 PGMEFTET
+3445 PGMQFIET
-3453 VDEYGN
+3453 IDEYGN
-3459 KTQTVKNVPTIM
+3459 RQQTVKNAPTVM
-3471 WIGNT
+3471 WIGST
-3476 PYIRPSDNVL
+3476 PYIRPSDDAI

-3504 EDLGYE
+3504 EDLGYKD
-3510 NIPGYKKQGRPLLP
+3510 IPGYEKQGRTLIP

-3537 EIEPNGTRFLSL
+3537 EMEPNGTRFLSL
-3549 TELVVPTL
+3549 TELRVPAL
-3557 DKDGKPTTKTICLN
+3557 DNNGNPTIKTISLN
-3571 DTGTKGSSVDML
+3571 DTRKSSIEML
-3583 KLANDEFFNKSLAER
+3583 KLANDEFFNKPLAER
-3598 QQIMALTLNYQYQ
+3598 QQIMALTLSFQYQ
-3611 LEVKKALELGIIER
+3611 EEVKKALELGIIER

-3653 NINLNSNQIDAV
+3653 NINLDNAQIDAV
-3665 AKQIFNSI
+3665 SREILNSI
-3673 EGWKNMSIG
+3673 EGWKNMPIG
-3682 PEKTARMKCCNS
+3682 PEKTARIKVCNS

-3706 KSIMSSQET
+3706 KSIISSQET
-3715 LRCFIGHPAM
+3715 QRCFIGHPAM
-3725 FKVQYDNVNHRIKD
+3725 FKVQYDFKNHCIKD

-3758 MTDIPLMSKI
+3758 MTDIPLMSKT
-3768 YRCAECKDYN
+3768 YRCAECKDYK
-3778 VSSTSDVASRLDDMF
+3778 VQSTSDVASRLDDMF

-3808 AIDELY
+3808 AIDEVY
-3814 KDDIDVIITFIN
+3814 KDDMNVLMSAIN
-3826 KASKNNDRKAVDE
+3826 KSSREKDE
-3839 YKQQRKELEEEI
+3839 ESVKDYKTQRKKLEEKI
-3851 KELKQ
+3851 KQLKQ
-3856 NVWKASY
+3856 NVWKTSY
-3863 DNKKSLDKLLSND
+3863 DNTISLDKLTSND
-3876 EIKQLV
+3876 KIKLLV
-3882 EGIDEHQ
+3882 ENIDDNQ

-3895 AIDRAKSLAQTFSD
+3895 AVEKAKSLAQTFSD
-3909 SYKSDINVADG
+3909 SYKDEINVADG

-3947 DLLTGDKQYSWTTIQ
+3947 DLLTGDKQYSWVKLQ

-3980 AYGFRDHDLHNDKF
+3980 AYGFRDHDLHNSEY
-3994 DGIVSDVAVPY
+3994 DGVVSDVAVPY

-4047 SQGAVKFNGE
+4047 SQGAVKFDGE
-4057 TIDQPFN
+4057 IIDKPFN
-4064 VYTSQFVF
+4064 VYTSQLVF

-4101 RLDRQNYIDSKTGK
+4101 RLDRQNYIDSKTGE
-4115 QKSGQELLEDYM
+4115 QKSGEELLKDYM

-4135 FGLNELN
+4135 IGLTELN

-4186 IPLAATSD
+4186 IPLSATSD

-4228 EGSKTEGGKIKSVS
+4228 ESSQKEGGKIEGVS
-4242 IYNGKKLQMINNDNS
+4242 IYNGKKLQMINEDHS

-4266 FDYILPKKPM
+4266 FDYILPKRPM

-4288 SIIGEHAKAN
+4288 GIIGEGAKAN

-4321 PAVKSTI
+4321 STVKSTI

-4353 YQTLKDGNIKE
+4353 YQTFDDGSVKE
-4364 ITEGD
+4364 ITNGD

-4378 LYDMLTLL
+4378 LYNMLTLL
-4386 KDVEN
+4386 KDTEN

-4397 KSIDNDTT
+4397 KSIDNDTV
-4405 LPKSITDKIPE
+4405 LPKSIADKIPE
-4416 TENVKQTAYN
+4416 SKKIKHTAYN

-4508 DPWISKGGVN
+4508 DPWISKCGVN

-4527 LTRSGFGKSTMW
+4527 LTRSGFGEAGMW
-4539 FVAQPIIKDMAIAS
+4539 FVAQPIIKDMAMAS

-4583 KYLDKD
+4583 KYLSKD
-4589 DISEATINTYTTDT
+4589 DINETMIDVYTTSIS
-4603 DQTAIGL
+4603 QSAIGQ
-4610 RISVVNFIKNH
+4610 RIDVVNFIKNH

-4627 IATHPGAETVTVNNI
+4627 IATHPGVETITVNGVEYN
-4642 KYDVKEV
+4642 VKEV

-4657 KSLEKYAM
+4657 KTLEKYAM
-4665 ALASLVKYTKIDT
+4665 ALAALVKYTKIDT

-4686 EMYDYYKGYLNLIN
+4686 EMYDYYNGYLNLIN
-4700 GKDSLFDKDSLLNL
+4700 GQDSLFDRDSLLNL

-4719 IDSKTKNAC
+4719 IDSKTKDAC

-4740 NANKQF
+4740 NANKSF
-4746 IDNLVIPISEIFGG
+4746 IDNLVTPLSNIFGN

-4765 NEISKSLST
+4765 NEVSKSLQTS
-4774 QIKSK
+4774 IKSK
-4779 YIIKYAHQELK
+4779 YIIKYAHQELN

-4796 SGLFVGPMCMNHRFN
+4796 SGLFVGRMCMNHRFN
-4811 MLWNAIRTNPK
+4811 MLWNVIRTNPK
-4822 YERLK
+4822 YARLK
-4827 NNKLLTSLYSVI
+4827 NNKLLTSLYSAI
-4839 EESSIYVDG
+4839 EENPMYVDG
-4848 VEYQKPAFL
+4848 IAHQKPAFL
-4857 SISDNVEDDRL
+4857 SVSDSVEDDRL

-4884 DKFVRRFAQHLIIY
+4884 DQFVRRFAQHLIVY

-4916 PAAWLKGEISTQ
+4916 PAAWIKGEISTQ
-4928 TNIESFATYIN
+4928 SNIESLSDYVN
-4939 NQLQNESF
+4939 NQLQNEDF
-4947 LNNELSS
+4947 LSNTFNS
-4954 YIDEIVK
+4954 YIDEVAA

-4979 GNDNFLSIN
+4979 GKSNFLSID
-4988 DAVCIGAG
+4988 DAICIGAG
-4996 IKDDSAPYYISIKR
+4996 MKYDTAPRYISTKR
-5010 QGSSGKNASD
+5010 QGSSGKNTSD
-5020 YTIYKRIYSMKK
+5020 YTMYKYAHSIKK
-5032 DHLYYPL
+5032 DKLYYPV
-5039 YVKCPKKGYTSAD
+5039 YVKYPKRGYTSAD

-5064 NYVENTNDNLTS
+5064 NYVENTSDNLTS
-5076 FDIDSA
+5076 VDIDSS
-5082 IAKLQNYLDTNPN
+5082 IAKLQNYLDNNPN
-5095 ALLALNT
+5095 ALVALDD
-5102 ATGISSLSSIL
+5102 ATQIAKLSQVL

-5127 QPQINP
+5127 QPRTNL
-5133 QTQSTPIK
+5133 QTQTASTKTSVNIYSGTNENANLSNFAYRPFDIRLGKFNTVEGAFQAAKVYYTNGTKYLTRDNNGKVTGLTEEGKSIIK
-5141 TDDFTGEAAER
+5141 TLMT
-5152 FGTLQQ
+5152 
-5158 QQSVLNS
+5158 S
-5165 DKTILTNAEI
+5165 D
-5175 LALSPFTG
+5175 
-5183 NDTRPRIA
+5183 
-5191 VASEHTDPVFFSKMI
+5191 
-5206 KDWSEGKHTFNDY
+5206 
-5219 KGNPVNFNDIDALY
+5219 
-5233 IITKHDGLPM
+5233 
-5243 RDILQIKKP
+5243 
-5252 KIIHFSVTT
+5252 
-5261 LGGTKWEPGVM
+5261 
-5272 KWQDMIERIGDFI
+5272 
-5285 KQGLDT
+5285 
-5291 EYLTLRID
+5291 
-5299 PIVPGVTDAKEVEA
+5299 
-5313 LIKRASELGVKH
+5313 
-5325 IRFSVLDY
+5325 
-5333 YMSTAKFMENA
+5333 
-5344 GYDYSQYYEKD
+5344 
-5355 QFGYYQRHA
+5355 
-5364 RADVIKQI
+5364 
-5372 AEKMLSITKKYNM
+5372 
-5385 DLSTCA
+5385 
-5391 EPCRIDGISIEG
+5391 
-5403 CLSVNAINKMLG
+5403 
-5415 THIIDRSTDNN
+5415 
-5426 KFRPE
+5426 
-5431 CTCYGGKTDLL
+5431 GKTARNIGRSIQDLNVEMWD
-5442 QYNKKCAS
+5442 QVS
-5450 SCLYCYA
+5450 
-5457 HHNGDKMLNYY
+5457 NGILENFMRRSF
-5468 NEDGTLKQ
+5468 EQ
-5476 NRFTDSGLNKS
+5476 N
-5487 TNNQSSINLG
+5487 Q
-5497 FDSMDEVVMNSGGA
+5497 E
-5511 YGADTAWDYYAR
+5511 AR
-5523 KAGVKQINHY
+5523 KALMNTGDAVITHKNRQNVEQDNGRFSSILTKIRDEFKSLQPNLDSNKIEQHVGNWSRAEVEQHPNYLYIFTDNTDRDSGSQPVDPNSKYAKKYGQNKHYPTMTQAVIRGLDNAMPISTQRWYHYGAKKSTGVWTDDAINEFKKTIDAEINDIMKEWDTGKYDKLVIGSGDAFFNSNISNISITRVPQIYKYLKSKILELY
-5533 RDQGN
+5533 RYVDN
-5538 QVLSSSLNKRGI
+5538 SSSAKIKSFNPLSISNKTETFGVHIDPNIIYNYKTWLNDNKDGI
-5550 KAEVLSKEQMDSARD
+5550 VAYRMHKNRFNTKQNVEEGIIGNPFDFRKYGVDKCLQMFTDWLITGNNFGESLANDEYRSAIIDKLLSVDKPNILYYKE
-5565 RIFELLGK
+5565 
-5573 RYDDTLRG
+5573 
-5581 NLQVRNFYQVASS
+5581 
-5594 DGVFAVASMNS
+5594 
-5605 AKNGVSGGTN
+5605 
-5615 TAVQLGISLNKPTH
+5615 LNKPSHATVIGYLIEH
-5629 VFDLNSEKWYKYN
+5629 KELLNKQ
-5642 SESKVFEEEST
+5642 SKQS
-5653 PVLTKS
+5653 
-5659 FAGVGTRDIQN
+5659 
-5670 YNIYKDG
+5670 
-5677 KFVKREQ
+5677 VK
-5684 YVGDDKAK
+5684 
-5692 VALKAIENV
+5692 L
-5701 FNKTQA
+5701 
-5707 ELSNSK
+5707 
-5713 STTSQN
+5713 
-5719 IDKIPKNYQAAIDQ
+5719 PKNYQSAIDQ
-5733 IQKYFDIGYTTGRI
+5733 IQKHFDIDYTTRKFGE
-5747 GKNAAKTA
+5747 NTAKTV

-5766 SYLFDAMKDNNLSE
+5766 SDLYNSMVSYGITGQ
-5780 RDLLNAL
+5780 DLLNGL
-5787 YVLAQQLE
+5787 YIL
-5795 HSKDMPGG
+5795 SKY
-5803 TVLTDDQLSD
+5803 
-5813 IQDNLDNLDIAT
+5813 LDNQKD
-5825 DAFAERYSGYHHRY
+5825 GYISSIELRK
-5839 YNHAFDENNDQKYE
+5839 NEYE
-5853 SLLIDNGL
+5853 SLKREIENAGIDSEILDDFIETSDNYTYHIAGKEYNFVKFLLQNKKYINVYNALANQNGYDIFGLIDEVYNHDF
-5861 LSDYNFILNHKQY
+5861 SD
-5874 LAIYKAIPK
+5874 AIKI
-5883 DIYFDEDPFLIM
+5883 D
-5895 DSRIKTD
+5895 
-5902 LSNLIQVNS
+5902 S
-5911 TFDNVNQL
+5911 TFDNTNQL
-5919 ELFSDEDM
+5919 ELFSEDDM
-5927 KKAKEIK
+5927 EEAKKIK
-5934 NHCKGG
+5934 NYCKGG
-5940 N
+5940 K